1 MPMVPLQYVLRSL
14 LMTATI
20 NHEEQSDFHTKAH
33 QIYENELKEQLLV
46 SHLGKVVAIHPDSGD
61 HEVADTHRA
70 AGMAL
75 AKRHA
80 RDGRIVVL
88 RIGPPTDADILMASR
103 MLASQKS

>member
-1 MPMVPLQYVLRSL
+1 
-14 LMTATI
+14 MTETI
-20 NHEEQSDFHTKAH
+20 TDKVQLDFHTRAH
-33 QIYENELKEQLLV
+33 EIYENELKERLLV
-46 SHLGKVVAIHPDSGD
+46 SDLGKAVAIHPDSGD
-61 HEVADTHRA
+61 FEVADTHRN

-103 MLASQKS
+103 MLATQKS